1 MTNRVLLVEDD
12 DDIREAVGDGLR
24 SQGYEVVTAA
34 NGLIA
39 RDWLRNAGVL
49 PNVILLDLMMPVMDG
64 WQFRSEQLLDGA
76 LAAIPV
82 IILSGAGD
90 VGKEAAALGAA
101 GYVTKPFNIEALIG
115 VVERSCH
122 AS

>member
-1 MTNRVLLVEDD
+1 MTDRVLLVEDD
-12 DDIREAVGDGLR
+12 DDIREAVGDCLR
-24 SQGYEVVTAA
+24 ERGYDVVTAA

-39 RDWLRNAGVL
+39 RDWLRSAGIL

-64 WQFRSEQLLDGA
+64 WQFRSEQLRDGA

-90 VGKEAAALGAA
+90 VEKEAAALGAA
-101 GYVTKPFNIEALIG
+101 GCVTKPFNLEALVG
-115 VVERSCH
+115 AVQQSCL
-122 AS
+122 SS

>member
-1 MTNRVLLVEDD
+1 MSNKVLLVEDD
-12 DDIREAVGDGLR
+12 DDIREAVSDGLR

-39 RDWLRNAGVL
+39 RDWLRSAGVL
-49 PNVILLDLMMPVMDG
+49 PDVILLDLMMPVMDG
-64 WQFRSEQLLDGA
+64 WHFRSEQLRDGT

-101 GYVTKPFNIEALIG
+101 GYVTKPFNIESLLGI
-115 VVERSCH
+115 VQQSCH
-122 AS
+122 PS